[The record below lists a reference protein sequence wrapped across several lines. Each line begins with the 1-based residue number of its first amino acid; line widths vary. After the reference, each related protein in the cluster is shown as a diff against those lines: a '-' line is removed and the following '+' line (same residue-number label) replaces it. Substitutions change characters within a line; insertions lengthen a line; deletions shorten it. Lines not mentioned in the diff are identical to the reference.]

1 EALRRRLEKRIYIP
15 LPDEEAR
22 LGMFKVNCSSIKLA
36 DDVDFRRLVKRT
48 EGYSGADI
56 CSVCREASMMNLRDR
71 LRKART
77 KGESG
82 VALDVDRLRA
92 EVEGRPVTMG
102 NFEQA
107 VKNVQKSVGT
117 EDLRNSLIMTMHPLT
132 SGLRDYVTAADHTRY
147 DGLADGFIRVDV
159 THSNLQARV
168 HDATLSLDA
177 PISSVKQKLYKRNGT
192 TVDHMQLF
200 LRRGDGSTIF
210 LYDDKLTLR

>member
-1 EALRRRLEKRIYIP
+1 
-15 LPDEEAR
+15 
-22 LGMFKVNCSSIKLA
+22 MFKVNCSSIKLA

-117 EDLRNSLIMTMHPLT
+117 EDLRKFEEWMREF
-132 SGLRDYVTAADHTRY
+132 G
-147 DGLADGFIRVDV
+147 
-159 THSNLQARV
+159 
-168 HDATLSLDA
+168 
-177 PISSVKQKLYKRNGT
+177 SS
-192 TVDHMQLF
+192 
-200 LRRGDGSTIF
+200 
-210 LYDDKLTLR
+210 